1 MPLPPS
7 VRCALVAA
15 LLLHLSL
22 YCSLAQHSPSP
33 PTTAGRQLAATKQK
47 PQAPGGLSSAS
58 LVLLSNNPLGAKCL
72 DGSPPGYYFRP
83 GFGAGKRFWHI
94 FLPAGGWCTTLADCA
109 LRATRPLGSTRYWA
123 RLNGSAPPSAFVPT
137 PPTPPATTPSRP
149 PFLFPTPSSP
159 SSSFDDSDD
168 SQVSPA
174 TALNRSC
181 HPVRPHSP
189 HTLTPDFHLR
199 HPCGR
204 QRYDRPVVLQAACF
218 LPGSPLLPP
227 PPVPCPADLLAVRG
241 LASARRVL
249 VAGASAGGQAVTAWC
264 ERVAAMVPG
273 AVTKCLVDSGVFLD
287 AKDRTAA
294 WHFRQVARQMTTLHR
309 AQSNDKCMQ
318 AEGPSTQWRCFFPQ
332 YTLPHVST
340 PVFLLSP
347 LLDHRALILG
357 NQIRNDTSYAK
368 QCISNILRSTA
379 NLTHAMG
386 YSARRNAVAGKVKVC
401 TPEET
406 NAILVAGNTLIA
418 SVKAIV
424 EEQPTWVAYIPASA
438 AHCYT
443 YFPSYSERL
452 VAPPSSSPVMPPSL
466 PAAPYRLAKSRPS
479 RCPVAPQ
486 PPPRHA
492 PPHPVA
498 SRGPACP
505 RSLPPRLPRT
515 HRRALQPCLLR
526 AWRLAWRHTLL
537 PRLLRALP
545 PRLLRACL
553 LTCCCACLLWL
564 LPHLTSRLPRTYYS
578 AQSSRLT
585 RTYCRP
591 SPSRPPR
598 LPRARRCAL
607 PPRLVSHPAAA
618 PAVAPAVTLAA
629 RLSSR
634 APREPGASLL
644 AAPAAA
650 PIARLP
656 PCLPQRPVPRLPT
669 APTTP
674 PAACQLTPQ
683 SLLPLPAATPAAA
696 CQDNVSLYAH
706 MSSELPAPKRRT
718 ALAAEPPSEEREAH
732 HAGQFA
738 YLLPRCLHCCPPM
751 YLTLHFPATCGPDR
765 LVPAGDALL
774 GMHPMSLTIDLFVTC
789 LIEIETRLH
798 TIASTTNA
806 VLPPILEG
814 CAPPQFPTRTTF
826 ATVAEPTA
834 NAEIAAVSAPYG
846 RGRRRGSRGHGGG
859 GGAGTSEGADNGS
872 AGSRGV
878 AAGGAGVR
886 Q

>member
-168 SQVSPA
+168 SQSASPLRA
-174 TALNRSC
+174 VPGFNGMLSSSEAANPGLFNWNLAMPIYCDGGGYAGTA
-181 HPVRPHSP
+181 
-189 HTLTPDFHLR
+189 
-199 HPCGR
+199 GR
-204 QRYDRPVVLQAACF
+204 VH
-218 LPGSPLLPP
+218 LPGNGNSSVYLDGYNVTRTIL
-227 PPVPCPADLLAVRG
+227 ADLLAVRG

-418 SVKAIV
+418 KKV
-424 EEQPTWVAYIPASA
+424 
-438 AHCYT
+438 
-443 YFPSYSERL
+443 
-452 VAPPSSSPVMPPSL
+452 SPVMPPSL

-696 CQDNVSLYAH
+696 SQCQDNVSLYAH